1 VASRDCTSLRMAN
14 PRLDNF
20 VPLLAAMI
28 RQLFEADR
36 LDDVRAATA
45 HGARL
50 ISSYDALTLRER
62 GVAGV
67 PAVTMRKGEELDANA
82 KALERHLCQEAGR
95 SGRTVS
101 TLDRLENDQA
111 QSLADAYVRRNGLC
125 LTRTLRVFGEE
136 VGLLTLH
143 YNGRVAL
150 FDAEFDALRTFADW
164 AAIALYNAHARQD
177 LRDFAYTDPLT
188 GLASRRQ
195 LDVELTRLRD
205 SELSLLLIDFDGLKA
220 VNDALGYD
228 RGDALIATVGAALA
242 GNVREGELAA
252 RLGGD
257 EFVVVLPEVDEPG
270 ARMRAE
276 ELTGVLDRVAVPHDL
291 ESLFHGASVGAA
303 TAVPGEDSRA
313 VLRRASNEMRS
324 RKRRRKTDREV
335 LATEGSPL
343 GLDGDPARG

>member
-1 VASRDCTSLRMAN
+1 MAN
-14 PRLDNF
+14 PRLDNLA
-20 VPLLAAMI
+20 PLLAVTI
-28 RQLFEADR
+28 RQLFEADP

-50 ISSYDALTLRER
+50 ISPYDALTLRER
-62 GVAGV
+62 GISGL
-67 PAVTMRKGEELDANA
+67 PEVTMRRGEELDANA
-82 KALERHLCQEAGR
+82 KALERHLCHEAAK

-101 TLDRLENDQA
+101 TLDRLENEQA
-111 QSLADAYVRRNGLC
+111 QSLADAYVRRYGLC
-125 LTRTLRVFGEE
+125 LTRPLRVFGEE
-136 VGLLTLH
+136 FGLLTLH
-143 YNGRVAL
+143 YNGRPAL
-150 FDAEFDALRTFADW
+150 FDAEIEALGTFADW
-164 AAIALYNAHARQD
+164 AAIALYNARARRD

-205 SELSLLLIDFDGLKA
+205 SELSLLLVDFDGLKA

-242 GNVREGELAA
+242 ASVNEGELAA

-257 EFVVVLPEVDEPG
+257 EFVVVLPGADG
-270 ARMRAE
+270 QRARMRAE
-276 ELTGVLDRVAVPHDL
+276 ELTTVLDAVSVPDDL
-291 ESLFHGASVGAA
+291 DSLFHGASVGAA

-324 RKRRRKTDREV
+324 RKRRRKTDRDV
-335 LATEGSPL
+335 LARDAGRL
-343 GLDGDPARG
+343 GLDGN